1 MQGRERG
8 GPYFDE
14 PTVGHGPAVCFLRQQ
29 QKTKYMRAKRN
40 TLSTSLA
47 FFSVFLFPSPPL
59 SYPLPTSFHPA
70 LSAPCPSTTSPSCLC
85 LTFATTLLGCK
96 TRTVSVVKFVFSR
109 GYLRGDRWIVMGYD
123 ISYATSTSNTI
134 ING

>member
-1 MQGRERG
+1 MLGFKEEKEGLCGGYTGYVQGRERG

-47 FFSVFLFPSPPL
+47 FFSVSLFPSPPL
-59 SYPLPTSFHPA
+59 SHTLFPLHFILRS
-70 LSAPCPSTTSPSCLC
+70 LSLSLHSPSIRHVACLS
-85 LTFATTLLGCK
+85 L
-96 TRTVSVVKFVFSR
+96 S
-109 GYLRGDRWIVMGYD
+109 YLRYHSIGM
-123 ISYATSTSNTI
+123 
-134 ING
+134 